1 MTETSLQEQLKHDR
15 DLYIATT
22 LGSIEAKLES
32 IDVRMGTVEKEI
44 KSVVGTVNRWK
55 GATAILILVGGI
67 IGWLGNL
74 FVKGGSHT

>member
-1 MTETSLQEQLKHDR
+1 MHGINEQLKRDR
-15 DLYIATT
+15 DRDIDVANA
-22 LGSIEAKLES
+22 LGRIEATLTS
-32 IDVRMGTVEKEI
+32 IDTRMSKVETDL

-74 FVKGGSHT
+74 FVKGNHA